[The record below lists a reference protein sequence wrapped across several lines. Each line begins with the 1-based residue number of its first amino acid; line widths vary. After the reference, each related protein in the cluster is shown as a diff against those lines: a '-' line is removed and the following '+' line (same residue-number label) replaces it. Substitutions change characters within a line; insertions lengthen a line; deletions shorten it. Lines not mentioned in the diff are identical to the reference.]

1 MFAEIV
7 VDIKHKELN
16 RVFDYRIPKAWES
29 FCVVGMRVLV
39 SFNHQ
44 KVTGII
50 MHIKD
55 HTNLQEVKEIDEID
69 TGLPII
75 NEKQWK
81 LIYELTHTYRMLYA
95 QALDIVIPSVF
106 HAEVT
111 TFITKYNNHPLLEE
125 LNISFNASNQYTLKK
140 KDKHLLITFKKL
152 QRLGIIEINEHIAV
166 KKPLKKTI
174 YYTYVKTNNDAFP
187 HYTDLLD
194 SNKVYSKKELIDLGI
209 SASGIKTLLKHLIL
223 IEVFQRDI
231 EDSNKEIVLAL
242 DENRKWL
249 GHIHQFKEELLSLIR
264 YAKHHKES
272 VLILTPNHAMNL
284 YVSEMISTKHHLY
297 HGSLTLNQKR
307 HVIENLQDDAL
318 VIGMRSA
325 IFLPFKALKHIVII
339 DAHDDNYQLHMGL
352 YYDTIDLIFK
362 HFKTSRITIHALLE
376 TPYVF
381 ELSKKTKT
389 IDKRVLP
396 KVDIISMKDEL
407 LQGNTQIISKALG
420 NQIEDTLNQ
429 KQKVFIL
436 HQRKGYHLVN
446 TCRLCGH
453 TSRCSSCQTL
463 YHVNAK
469 HSMVCPNCNDEK
481 PFEDTC
487 INGHKHMMKPI
498 GIGIEHVAQTFKK
511 TYPSAKIGIV
521 TSDTKHIDEVI
532 QGHDIMIGTSAIK
545 YHMDA
550 FKNGLIAILIADV
563 LWYHYESDIS
573 LKALIHMLYMTN
585 YVTPHLKKPTLIQT
599 YDTNHEVIL
608 ALHHQ
613 ETFLNNL
620 YVQQEILM
628 TPPKYMHYEIK
639 ILSESYLKAY
649 QKGLKIK
656 ALLEKLSHVI
666 GPRKVYEE
674 DDFFTITVKV
684 LKSRLESVLKVF
696 DTIEDEVKPI

>member
-7 VDIKHKELN
+7 VDIKHKQLN
-16 RVFDYRIPKAWES
+16 RVFDYRIPEAWES

-50 MHIKD
+50 MHLKEHTKYHEIKD
-55 HTNLQEVKEIDEID
+55 IDEID
-69 TGLPII
+69 TSLPII
-75 NEKQWK
+75 DEKQWN
-81 LIYELTHTYRMLYA
+81 LIHELTHTYRMLYA
-95 QALDIVIPSVF
+95 QALDIVIPSAF
-106 HAEVT
+106 HAEVIT
-111 TFITKYNNHPLLEE
+111 VITKCTDHPLLKQ
-125 LNISFNASNQYTLKK
+125 LNISFNTSNQYTLKK

-152 QRLGIIEINEHIAV
+152 QRLGVIEISEHIAV
-166 KKPLKKTI
+166 KKPLKQTM

-187 HYTDLLD
+187 HYTDRLD
-194 SNKVYSKKELIDLGI
+194 SDKMYSKKELIDVGI
-209 SASGIKTLLKHLIL
+209 SASGIKTLIKHTIL
-223 IEVFQRDI
+223 IEVLKSEQEDI
-231 EDSNKEIVLAL
+231 NENVVLKL
-242 DENRKWL
+242 SDKRKWI
-249 GHIHQFKEELLSLIR
+249 GHIHHFKDELISLIQ

-284 YVSEMISTKHHLY
+284 YVSKMITTKHHIY

-307 HVIENLQDDAL
+307 HVIENLHEDAL
-318 VIGMRSA
+318 VVGMRSA

-362 HFKTSRITIHALLE
+362 HFKTSNIILHALLE

-381 ELSKKTKT
+381 ELGKKSKT
-389 IDKRVLP
+389 IDRSVLP

-453 TSRCSSCQTL
+453 TSRCSVCQTL

-469 HSMVCPNCNDEK
+469 HNMVCPNCNDEK

-487 INGHKHMMKPI
+487 INGHTHMMKPI
-498 GIGIEHVAQTFKK
+498 GIGIEHVAQTLKK
-511 TYPSAKIGIV
+511 MYPSSKIGII
-521 TSDTKHIDEVI
+521 TSETNHIDEVI
-532 QGHDIMIGTSAIK
+532 QDHDIIIGTSAIK
-545 YHMDA
+545 YHIDA
-550 FKNGLIAILIADV
+550 FKDGLIAILIADV
-563 LWYHYESDIS
+563 LWYHYASDIS
-573 LKALIHMLYMTN
+573 LQALIHMLYMTN
-585 YVTPHLKKPTLIQT
+585 YVTPHLIKPTLIQT
-599 YDTNHEVIL
+599 YDMSHEVIL
-608 ALHHQ
+608 ALYHQ
-613 ETFLNNL
+613 ETFLKNL

-639 ILSESYLKAY
+639 IVSESYLKGY
-649 QKGLKIK
+649 QRGLKIK
-656 ALLEKLSHVI
+656 ASLESLAHVI
-666 GPRKVYEE
+666 GPRKVYDD

-684 LKSRLESVLKVF
+684 FKTRLESVLKVF